1 MMASEQN
8 SDAAGAAAE
17 GAAAD
22 SAAGAATTTTT
33 PPDVMSPSVVTSDL
47 QKFVETAE
55 MALDHEAKL
64 AVKSPSAAAA
74 AAVAL
79 SPASSTG
86 SLVTEAHDDR
96 ENIKPTDGTTSSA
109 AAPDSTE
116 NAPHSPFLSMKAAGH
131 TMLAATDQVKHL
143 FVTGENGDEDGA
155 ELHDFDGLYTLQLAA
170 QLREMYQ
177 SKTLCDITVTCGA
190 EKFDFHKVVL
200 SCGSGYFRSVLT
212 DDPTRSQHTLTFE
225 PAIQPATFEVV
236 AESLYTG
243 AITKI
248 DYETSI
254 PLLRAAYFLDVP
266 HATVQCTELLLHEL
280 DQDKCL
286 EIWKAARFCSND
298 PLLMASTAMIG
309 RHLPTVAATDLF
321 LDLPTEMVVELLSD
335 DGLEVPNEMVV
346 YESAIA
352 WIKHDTANREGLLTQ
367 VLKVVRF
374 PYLSRRYLTRTVA
387 AESLIQS
394 NHDAMHMY
402 SKAMRFKL
410 AWFGDELEGDEPVVK
425 RRDHIKHQLQGGYE
439 NYQKERRED
448 TRTLEQRI
456 EDMRT
461 NFLRIFQEHLLF
473 NKIIVAPLLFCKDQV
488 LVKHLILPIKKT
500 PCIPNKSAEDEDD
513 DERALKEY
521 FGDEPADDDGRNAL
535 SAGPV
540 VPHEE
545 SFFIKYIARPIE
557 KSPCM
562 PPDSDDEEDYHAGD
576 DEEEE
581 DEEGEDTP
589 VKEEPKDKAQHRRGL
604 SSLLGDSVWTKIQV
618 KPEKPGEEKVP
629 EGGEE
634 EE

>member
-1 MMASEQN
+1 MNAFRPRTINGWNEVSTVRGASGGMMMASEQN
-8 SDAAGAAAE
+8 SDAAGAAE

-74 AAVAL
+74 AAAVAL

-86 SLVTEAHDDR
+86 SLVTEAHDR

-177 SKTLCDITVTCGA
+177 SKTLCDITVTCGT

-212 DDPTRSQHTLTFE
+212 DDPTRSQYTLTFE

-254 PLLRAAYFLDVP
+254 PLLRAAYFLDVR

-309 RHLPTVAATDLF
+309 RHLPTGGDVFIPGSTDR
-321 LDLPTEMVVELLSD
+321 
-335 DGLEVPNEMVV
+335 DG
-346 YESAIA
+346 
-352 WIKHDTANREGLLTQ
+352 G
-367 VLKVVRF
+367 
-374 PYLSRRYLTRTVA
+374 
-387 AESLIQS
+387 
-394 NHDAMHMY
+394 
-402 SKAMRFKL
+402 
-410 AWFGDELEGDEPVVK
+410 
-425 RRDHIKHQLQGGYE
+425 
-439 NYQKERRED
+439 
-448 TRTLEQRI
+448 
-456 EDMRT
+456 
-461 NFLRIFQEHLLF
+461 
-473 NKIIVAPLLFCKDQV
+473 
-488 LVKHLILPIKKT
+488 
-500 PCIPNKSAEDEDD
+500 
-513 DERALKEY
+513 
-521 FGDEPADDDGRNAL
+521 
-535 SAGPV
+535 
-540 VPHEE
+540 
-545 SFFIKYIARPIE
+545 
-557 KSPCM
+557 
-562 PPDSDDEEDYHAGD
+562 
-576 DEEEE
+576 
-581 DEEGEDTP
+581 
-589 VKEEPKDKAQHRRGL
+589 
-604 SSLLGDSVWTKIQV
+604 
-618 KPEKPGEEKVP
+618 
-629 EGGEE
+629 
-634 EE
+634 

>member
-1 MMASEQN
+1 MASEQN
-8 SDAAGAAAE
+8 NDAAAAAE

-22 SAAGAATTTTT
+22 SAAGAAASTTTT

-64 AVKSPSAAAA
+64 AVKSPPAAA

-79 SPASSTG
+79 SRASSTG

-96 ENIKPTDGTTSSA
+96 ENNKPTDGTSNA
-109 AAPDSTE
+109 AAPDSTDK
-116 NAPHSPFLSMKAAGH
+116 APHSPFLSMKAAKH

-143 FVTGENGDEDGA
+143 FVTGENGDEEAGA

-200 SCGSGYFRSVLT
+200 SCGSGYFRSVLA
-212 DDPTRSQHTLTFE
+212 DDPARSQHALTFE

-243 AITKI
+243 VITKI
-248 DYETSI
+248 DYESSI
-254 PLLRAAYFLDVP
+254 PLLRAAYFLEVP
-266 HATVQCTELLLHEL
+266 HATMQCTEFLLHEL

-298 PLLMASTAMIG
+298 ILLVASTAMIG

-321 LDLPTEMVVELLSD
+321 LDLPTEMVVDLLSD

-367 VLKVVRF
+367 VLKVARF
-374 PYLSRRYLTRTVA
+374 PYLSRRYLTKTVA

-410 AWFGDELEGDEPVVK
+410 AWFGDELEGEEPVK

-461 NFLRIFQEHLLF
+461 NYFLLF
-473 NKIIVAPLLFCKDQV
+473 NKFIVEKYS
-488 LVKHLILPIKKT
+488 T
-500 PCIPNKSAEDEDD
+500 KS
-513 DERALKEY
+513 
-521 FGDEPADDDGRNAL
+521 L
-535 SAGPV
+535 S
-540 VPHEE
+540 
-545 SFFIKYIARPIE
+545 YNIAR
-557 KSPCM
+557 KL
-562 PPDSDDEEDYHAGD
+562 D
-576 DEEEE
+576 
-581 DEEGEDTP
+581 
-589 VKEEPKDKAQHRRGL
+589 
-604 SSLLGDSVWTKIQV
+604 
-618 KPEKPGEEKVP
+618 
-629 EGGEE
+629 
-634 EE
+634 